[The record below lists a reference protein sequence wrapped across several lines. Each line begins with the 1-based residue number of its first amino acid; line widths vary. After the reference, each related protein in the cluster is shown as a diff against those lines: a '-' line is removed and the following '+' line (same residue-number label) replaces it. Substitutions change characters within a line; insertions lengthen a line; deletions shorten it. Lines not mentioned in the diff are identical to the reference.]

1 MTNNN
6 KESVKQDLIYIL
18 QLNSQVKYDKI
29 SSIKH
34 AQDTILRQ
42 HLFKT
47 PLGAKYTS
55 RLEQLIDKA
64 EGVYKDNP
72 HNSNLHRC
80 LLCDY
85 SLDNASVICNRCLTK
100 YRIMPSKREE
110 AVQLEAAQNDSLIES
125 ESTES
130 LENNITEE
138 KNIAEEKNITEQIP
152 EDFRT
157 GSHIRDLFSEV
168 FTKHTRKES
177 EDIFIAGTYHTHTFE
192 SDTEAISPKPW
203 LFSRVLTALLAVFV
217 LLYICVT
224 QFQNL
229 NAITGFMFIASL
241 ALPLSI
247 LLFIFE
253 INAVKNI
260 GIYDVT
266 KMFFFGG
273 ITSIFLTLLLYEIF
287 PIGRLGYSEA
297 LIVAFLEALTKLLVI
312 IAFYR
317 LLNPKYIL
325 SGMLIGAAIGAGFAV
340 FENIGYAF
348 RFYLL
353 SDNNTT
359 YLTAILLMRAW
370 SSLGSHV
377 VWTAITAAGL
387 SLAASSQS
395 FVLKRFSVINLLIYF
410 CIPIILHTIWDCPF
424 MDSGSIVYIKLIA
437 LIAVAWITLFVLI
450 NAGLRQINEGRQ
462 S

>member
-1 MTNNN
+1 MADNS

-34 AQDTILRQ
+34 AHDTVLRQ

-80 LLCDY
+80 LLCNY

-100 YRIMPSKREE
+100 YKIIPSKQEE
-110 AVQLEAAQNDSLIES
+110 IQLETTQNDTPIEY
-125 ESTES
+125 ESIGS
-130 LENNITEE
+130 FENNITGQ
-138 KNIAEEKNITEQIP
+138 ITE
-152 EDFRT
+152 DFQT
-157 GSHIRDLFSEV
+157 GFNVYDLFSEV
-168 FTKHTRKES
+168 FTKHTRRER
-177 EDIFIAGTYHTHTFE
+177 EDIFIAGTYHTNTVE
-192 SDTEAISPKPW
+192 SGTADLYPKPW
-203 LFSRVLTALLAVFV
+203 LFSRILAALLTVFV

-241 ALPLSI
+241 TLPLSI

-253 INAVKNI
+253 INTVKNI

-273 ITSIFLTLLLYEIF
+273 ITSIFLALLLYEIF

-312 IAFYR
+312 IVFYR

-348 RFYLL
+348 RFYIL
-353 SDNNTT
+353 SGNNIT
-359 YLTAILLMRAW
+359 YLTSILLMRFW

-387 SLAASSQS
+387 VLAANPKS
-395 FVLKRFSVINLLIYF
+395 FVLRRFSVINLLIYF
-410 CIPIILHTIWDCPF
+410 FIPVILHTIWDCPF
-424 MDSGSIVYIKLIA
+424 MDSGSIVYIKLIV
-437 LIAVAWITLFVLI
+437 LIAAAWGILFVLI
-450 NAGLRQINEGRQ
+450 NAGLRQISEDFKL
-462 S
+462 